1 MQPLVHL
8 MCASSIATDGDQHNS
23 GAIAMSSLIASSARI
38 ARTVV
43 AALLATTAAGVPAS
57 YAQSLMTAP
66 AITVNYSDLN
76 LATTE
81 GSHVLYQ
88 RLVDAAQRVCPTGG
102 LAAELRHNRDRRS
115 CISGAVE
122 RASKEIKSPRFAE
135 VAAARLR

>member
-1 MQPLVHL
+1 
-8 MCASSIATDGDQHNS
+8 
-23 GAIAMSSLIASSARI
+23 MSSLIASSARI

-43 AALLATTAAGVPAS
+43 AALLATTAAGVPAC
-57 YAQSLMTAP
+57 YAQSLMTDGLAP

-88 RLVDAAQRVCPTGG
+88 RLVDAAQRVCPVGG
-102 LAAELRHNRDRRS
+102 IAAELRHNRDRQS

-135 VAAARLR
+135 VAASRLR